1 MSLFFRLLLFRID
14 SLHEYL
20 TSVRVF
26 FKVQLQMMK
35 DDLAIRNQ
43 ERRGLVRSDDRDP
56 FDGDGETATAHED
69 AGMLRRRIALREV
82 GVSVLYGI
90 NLTFSYLLMLAVMSY
105 NIGLFVIIVIGLAT
119 GHYAFNA
126 SLPSSLDSAAGGA
139 KSYRHT
145 SGGSE
150 SSDVCHSQM

>member
-1 MSLFFRLLLFRID
+1 M
-14 SLHEYL
+14 

-26 FKVQLQMMK
+26 LKVQLQMMK
-35 DDLAIRNQ
+35 DELAIKNQ
-43 ERRGLVRSDDRDP
+43 ERHGLVRSDDRDP
-56 FDGDGETATAHED
+56 FDGDGETVTAHED
-69 AGMLRRRIALREV
+69 AGMLRRRITLREV
-82 GVSVLYGI
+82 VVSVLYGI

-105 NIGLFVIIVIGLAT
+105 NVGLFVIIVIGLAT